1 MDVQVLPKPATK
13 LIATR
18 LLQQTSFWG
27 KVKSRLGWIAFACD
41 IRVDGIPSGDL
52 LLLRRNVSPGISIA
66 YAPFGPESL
75 PDSDQRGLYLSALSS
90 ELRELLGPSC
100 MFIRWDLPWESP
112 YSEDKDRFDAKG
124 NWLGPPETR
133 LRELRMNWG
142 LDNSAVHKAPTDIL
156 PPDTMIIDLNI
167 EESEILAAMKPK
179 TRYNTLL
186 SFRRGVHVRHGK
198 ASDLDIWMKL
208 YEQTARRNA
217 IAYNDRRFFEALLVQ
232 HCHDAAVHLLIAEKQ
247 NLPLAA
253 MFLSISADR
262 ATYLYGASSNEGRNL
277 MAPYALQWTAIKESK
292 RHGCRSYDLFGVAPG
307 PNPDHPL
314 YGLYRFKAGF
324 GGKMIHRQGSWDYP
338 YDYHS
343 YEYYIAQESTAKGF
357 HL

>member
-1 MDVQVLPKPATK
+1 MVGLGLRYESRWNSIGRLAFAATGSKP
-13 LIATR
+13 
-18 LLQQTSFWG
+18 WG
-27 KVKSRLGWIAFACD
+27 KY
-41 IRVDGIPSGDL
+41 RVC
-52 LLLRRNVSPGISIA
+52 SIWA
-66 YAPFGPESL
+66 RAP
-75 PDSDQRGLYLSALSS
+75 PDNDQRGLYLSVLSS
-90 ELRELLGPSC
+90 ELKELLDPSC

-112 YSEDKDRFDAKG
+112 YSEDEDRFDDKG

-142 LDNSAVHKAPTDIL
+142 VTGSAVRKAPTDIL
-156 PPDTMIIDLNI
+156 PPDTIIIDLNR
-167 EESEILAAMKPK
+167 EESQILAEMKPK
-179 TRYNTLL
+179 TRYNTRL

-217 IAYNDRRFFEALLVQ
+217 IVYHDRRFFEALLVQ
-232 HCHDAAVHLLIAEKQ
+232 RCHDATVHLLIAEKQ
-247 NLPLAA
+247 SIPLAA

-262 ATYLYGASSNEGRNL
+262 ATYLYGASSDEGRSL

-292 RHGCRSYDLFGVAPG
+292 QHGCHSYDLFGVAPG
-307 PNPDHPL
+307 PNPEHPL

-324 GGKMIHRQGSWDYP
+324 GGEMIHRQGSWDYA
-338 YDYHS
+338 YDSRS
-343 YEYYIAQESTAKGF
+343 YKYYIAQESTAKGF

>member
-1 MDVQVLPKPATK
+1 MDVQLSPKPATK

-18 LLQQTSFWG
+18 LLQQTTFWS
-27 KVKSRLGWIAFACD
+27 KVKSRLGWSVLACD
-41 IRVDGIPSGDL
+41 MKVDGIPSGDL
-52 LLLRRNVSPGISIA
+52 LLLQREVSPGVSIA
-66 YAPFGPESL
+66 YAPFGPELL
-75 PDSDQRGLYLSALSS
+75 PDNDQRGLYLSVLSS
-90 ELRELLGPSC
+90 ELKELLDPSC

-112 YSEDKDRFDAKG
+112 YSEDEDRFDDKG

-142 LDNSAVHKAPTDIL
+142 VTGSAVRKAPTDIL
-156 PPDTMIIDLNI
+156 PPDTIIIDLNR
-167 EESEILAAMKPK
+167 EESQILAEMKPK
-179 TRYNTLL
+179 TRYNTRL

-208 YEQTARRNA
+208 YEQTARRNE
-217 IAYNDRRFFEALLVQ
+217 IVYHDRRFFEALLVQ
-232 HCHDAAVHLLIAEKQ
+232 RCHDATVHLLIAEKQ
-247 NLPLAA
+247 SIPLAA

-262 ATYLYGASSNEGRNL
+262 ATYLYGASSDEGRSL

-292 RHGCRSYDLFGVAPG
+292 QHGCHSYDLFGVAPG
-307 PNPDHPL
+307 PNPEHPL

-324 GGKMIHRQGSWDYP
+324 GGEMIHRQGSWDYP
-338 YDYHS
+338 YDSRS
-343 YEYYIAQESTAKGF
+343 YGYYIAQESTAKGF

>member
-1 MDVQVLPKPATK
+1 MDVQLSPKPATK

-18 LLQQTSFWG
+18 LLQQTTFWS
-27 KVKSRLGWIAFACD
+27 KVKSRLGWSALACD
-41 IRVDGIPSGDL
+41 MKVDGIPSGDL
-52 LLLRRNVSPGISIA
+52 LLLQREVSPGVSIA
-66 YAPFGPESL
+66 YAPFGPELL
-75 PDSDQRGLYLSALSS
+75 PDNDQRGLYLSVLSS
-90 ELRELLGPSC
+90 ELKELLDPSC

-112 YSEDKDRFDAKG
+112 YSEDEDRFDDKG

-142 LDNSAVHKAPTDIL
+142 VTGSAVRKAPTDIL
-156 PPDTMIIDLNI
+156 PPDTIIIDLNR
-167 EESEILAAMKPK
+167 EESQILAEMKPK
-179 TRYNTLL
+179 TRYNTRL

-208 YEQTARRNA
+208 YEQTARRNE
-217 IAYNDRRFFEALLVQ
+217 IVYHDRRFFEALLVQ
-232 HCHDAAVHLLIAEKQ
+232 RCHDATVHLLIAEKQ
-247 NLPLAA
+247 SIPLAA

-262 ATYLYGASSNEGRNL
+262 ATYLYGASSDEGRSL

-292 RHGCRSYDLFGVAPG
+292 QHGCHSYDLFGVAPG
-307 PNPDHPL
+307 PNPEHPL

-324 GGKMIHRQGSWDYP
+324 GGEMIHRQGSWDYA
-338 YDYHS
+338 YDSRS
-343 YEYYIAQESTAKGF
+343 YEYYIAQESTAQGF

>member
-1 MDVQVLPKPATK
+1 MDVQLSPKPATK

-18 LLQQTSFWG
+18 LLQQTTFWS
-27 KVKSRLGWIAFACD
+27 KVKSRLGWSALACD
-41 IRVDGIPSGDL
+41 MKVDGIPSGDL
-52 LLLRRNVSPGISIA
+52 LLLQREVSPGVSIA
-66 YAPFGPESL
+66 YAPFGPELL
-75 PDSDQRGLYLSALSS
+75 PDNDQRGLYLSVLSS
-90 ELRELLGPSC
+90 ELKELLDPSC

-112 YSEDKDRFDAKG
+112 YSEDEDRFDDKG

-142 LDNSAVHKAPTDIL
+142 VTGSAVRKAPTDIL
-156 PPDTMIIDLNI
+156 PPDTIIIDLNR
-167 EESEILAAMKPK
+167 EESQILAEMKPK
-179 TRYNTLL
+179 TRYNTRL

-208 YEQTARRNA
+208 YEQTARRNE
-217 IAYNDRRFFEALLVQ
+217 IVYHDRRFFEALLVQ
-232 HCHDAAVHLLIAEKQ
+232 RCHDATVHLLIAEKQ
-247 NLPLAA
+247 SIPLAA

-262 ATYLYGASSNEGRNL
+262 ATYLYGASSDEGRSL

-292 RHGCRSYDLFGVAPG
+292 QHGCHSYDLFGVAPG
-307 PNPDHPL
+307 PNPEHPL

-324 GGKMIHRQGSWDYP
+324 GGEMIHRQGSWDYA
-338 YDYHS
+338 YDSRS

>member
-1 MDVQVLPKPATK
+1 MDVQLSPKPATK

-18 LLQQTSFWG
+18 LLQQTTFWS
-27 KVKSRLGWIAFACD
+27 KVKSRLGWSVLACD
-41 IRVDGIPSGDL
+41 MKVDGIPSGDL
-52 LLLRRNVSPGISIA
+52 LLLQREVSPGVSIA
-66 YAPFGPESL
+66 YAPFGPELL
-75 PDSDQRGLYLSALSS
+75 PDNDQRGLYLSVLSS
-90 ELRELLGPSC
+90 ELKELLDPSC

-112 YSEDKDRFDAKG
+112 YSEDEDRFDDKG

-142 LDNSAVHKAPTDIL
+142 VTGSAVRKAPTDIL
-156 PPDTMIIDLNI
+156 PPDTIIIDLNR
-167 EESEILAAMKPK
+167 EESQILAEMKPK
-179 TRYNTLL
+179 TRYNTRL

-217 IAYNDRRFFEALLVQ
+217 IVYHDRRFFEALLVQ
-232 HCHDAAVHLLIAEKQ
+232 RCHDATVHLLIAEKQ
-247 NLPLAA
+247 SIPLAA

-262 ATYLYGASSNEGRNL
+262 ATYLYGASSDEGRSL

-292 RHGCRSYDLFGVAPG
+292 QHGCHSYDLFGVAPG
-307 PNPDHPL
+307 PNPEHPL

-324 GGKMIHRQGSWDYP
+324 GGEMIHRQGSWDYP
-338 YDYHS
+338 YDSRS
-343 YEYYIAQESTAKGF
+343 YGYYIAQESTAKGF

>member
-1 MDVQVLPKPATK
+1 MDVQLSPKPATK

-18 LLQQTSFWG
+18 LLQQTTFWS
-27 KVKSRLGWIAFACD
+27 KVKSRLGWSVLACD
-41 IRVDGIPSGDL
+41 MKVDGIPSGDL
-52 LLLRRNVSPGISIA
+52 LLLQREVSPGVSIA
-66 YAPFGPESL
+66 YAPFGPELL
-75 PDSDQRGLYLSALSS
+75 PDNDQRGLYLSVLSS
-90 ELRELLGPSC
+90 ELKELLGPSC

-112 YSEDKDRFDAKG
+112 YSEDEDRFDDKG

-142 LDNSAVHKAPTDIL
+142 VTGSAVRKAPTDIL
-156 PPDTMIIDLNI
+156 PPDTIIIDLNR
-167 EESEILAAMKPK
+167 EESQILAEMKPK
-179 TRYNTLL
+179 TRYNTRL

-217 IAYNDRRFFEALLVQ
+217 IVYHDRRFFEALLVQ
-232 HCHDAAVHLLIAEKQ
+232 RCHDATVHLLIAEKQ
-247 NLPLAA
+247 SIPLAA

-262 ATYLYGASSNEGRNL
+262 ATYLYGASSDEGRSL

-292 RHGCRSYDLFGVAPG
+292 QHGCHSYDLFGVAPG
-307 PNPDHPL
+307 PNPEHPL

-324 GGKMIHRQGSWDYP
+324 GGEMIHRQGSWDYA
-338 YDYHS
+338 YDSRS

>member
-1 MDVQVLPKPATK
+1 MK
-13 LIATR
+13 
-18 LLQQTSFWG
+18 
-27 KVKSRLGWIAFACD
+27 
-41 IRVDGIPSGDL
+41 VDGIPSGDL
-52 LLLRRNVSPGISIA
+52 LLLQREVSPGVSIA
-66 YAPFGPESL
+66 YAPFGPELL
-75 PDSDQRGLYLSALSS
+75 PDNDQRGLYLSVLSS
-90 ELRELLGPSC
+90 ELKELLGPSC

-112 YSEDKDRFDAKG
+112 YSEDEDRFDDKG

-142 LDNSAVHKAPTDIL
+142 VTGSAVRKAPTDIL
-156 PPDTMIIDLNI
+156 PPDTIIIDLNR
-167 EESEILAAMKPK
+167 EESQILAEMKPK
-179 TRYNTLL
+179 TRYNTRL

-217 IAYNDRRFFEALLVQ
+217 IVYHDRRFFEALLVQ
-232 HCHDAAVHLLIAEKQ
+232 RCHDATVHLLIAEKQ
-247 NLPLAA
+247 SIPLAA

-262 ATYLYGASSNEGRNL
+262 ATYLYGASSDEGRSL

-292 RHGCRSYDLFGVAPG
+292 QHGCHSYDLFGVAPG
-307 PNPDHPL
+307 PNPEHPL

-324 GGKMIHRQGSWDYP
+324 GGEMIHRQGSWDYP
-338 YDYHS
+338 YDSRS

>member
-1 MDVQVLPKPATK
+1 MDVQLSPKPATK

-18 LLQQTSFWG
+18 LLQQTTFWS
-27 KVKSRLGWIAFACD
+27 KVKSRLGWSALACD
-41 IRVDGIPSGDL
+41 MKVDGIPSGDL
-52 LLLRRNVSPGISIA
+52 LLLQREVSPGVSIA
-66 YAPFGPESL
+66 YAPFGPELL
-75 PDSDQRGLYLSALSS
+75 PDNDQRGLYLSVLSS
-90 ELRELLGPSC
+90 ELKELLDPSC

-112 YSEDKDRFDAKG
+112 YSEDEDRFDDKG

-142 LDNSAVHKAPTDIL
+142 VTGSAVRKAPTDIL
-156 PPDTMIIDLNI
+156 PPDTIIIDLNR
-167 EESEILAAMKPK
+167 EESQILAEMKPK
-179 TRYNTLL
+179 TRYNTRL

-208 YEQTARRNA
+208 YEQTARRNE
-217 IAYNDRRFFEALLVQ
+217 IVYHDRRFFEALLVQ
-232 HCHDAAVHLLIAEKQ
+232 RCHDATVHLLIAEKQ
-247 NLPLAA
+247 SIPLAA

-262 ATYLYGASSNEGRNL
+262 ATYLYGASSDEGRSL

-292 RHGCRSYDLFGVAPG
+292 QHGCHSYDLFGVAPG
-307 PNPDHPL
+307 PNPEHPL

-324 GGKMIHRQGSWDYP
+324 GGEMIHRQGSWDYP
-338 YDYHS
+338 YDSRS
-343 YEYYIAQESTAKGF
+343 YGYYIAQESTAKGF

>member
-1 MDVQVLPKPATK
+1 VDVQLSPKPATK

-18 LLQQTSFWG
+18 LLQQTTFWS
-27 KVKSRLGWIAFACD
+27 KVKSRLGWSVLACD
-41 IRVDGIPSGDL
+41 MKVDGIPSGDL
-52 LLLRRNVSPGISIA
+52 LLLQREVSPGVSIA
-66 YAPFGPESL
+66 YAPFGPELL
-75 PDSDQRGLYLSALSS
+75 PDNDQRGLYLSVLSS
-90 ELRELLGPSC
+90 ELKELLDPSC

-112 YSEDKDRFDAKG
+112 YSEDEDRFDDKG

-142 LDNSAVHKAPTDIL
+142 VTGSAVRKAPTDIL
-156 PPDTMIIDLNI
+156 PPDTIIIDLNR
-167 EESEILAAMKPK
+167 EESQILAEMKPK
-179 TRYNTLL
+179 TRYNTRL

-217 IAYNDRRFFEALLVQ
+217 IVYHDRRFFEALLVQ
-232 HCHDAAVHLLIAEKQ
+232 RCHDATVHLLIAEKQ
-247 NLPLAA
+247 SIPLAA

-262 ATYLYGASSNEGRNL
+262 ATYLYGASSDEGRSL

-292 RHGCRSYDLFGVAPG
+292 QHGCHSYDLFGVAPG
-307 PNPDHPL
+307 PNPEHPL

-324 GGKMIHRQGSWDYP
+324 GGEMIHRQGSWDYP
-338 YDYHS
+338 YDSRS
-343 YEYYIAQESTAKGF
+343 YGYYIAQESTAKGF